1 MWGVRL
7 QLLTQHRQ
15 KHPCAVVDQRGDKQR
30 AEQRKGVGCA
40 RCKHKERLCQ
50 QVDDKRCI
58 VVEPCLINR
67 GANAGEYAVCKV
79 GLQPHLQVVV
89 GRIVPEIQALA
100 AHHGV
105 QVEGGA
111 QRDADCQNDGIRFC
125 QPCAHGPDRA
135 AVQAE
140 CPQHRRA
147 GEQQQPD
154 IHGVSPAAKHV
165 DALQGRDEMRGCAEY
180 ELDCKNAQQK
190 QDGPL
195 SPGHPAIDALKTGVE
210 VAL

>member
-1 MWGVRL
+1 M
-7 QLLTQHRQ
+7 TQHRQ
-15 KHPCAVVDQRGDKQR
+15 EYPCAVVDQRGDQQR
-30 AEQRKGVGCA
+30 AEQRKGVGRA
-40 RCKHKERLCQ
+40 RRKHKEWLCQ
-50 QVDDKRCI
+50 QVDDERCI
-58 VVEPCLINR
+58 VIEPCLIDGR
-67 GANAGEYAVCKV
+67 PHAGEYSVCKV

-100 AHHGV
+100 AHHGM
-105 QVEGGA
+105 QVEGCA
-111 QRDADCQNDGIRFC
+111 QHDANRQNDGIRFR
-125 QPCAHGPDRA
+125 QPCAHGPGRA

-140 CPQHRRA
+140 CTQHRRA
-147 GEQQQPD
+147 GEQQQPEV
-154 IHGVSPAAKHV
+154 HGVSPAAEHV

-195 SPGHPAIDALKTGVE
+195 SPGHPAIDAFKTGGE